1 MKHSTRKILL
11 IVGIIIFAII
21 SIYVI
26 MSIVNSKGEILYSTT
41 YSFGFGTRRIKIYEN
56 GAVYDDIEL
65 EDPNHKPDYKY
76 LRTLTK
82 DDVDNLAYRLKNDAN
97 NESIKE
103 YVIQLVYGVNEFDD
117 FGNY

>member
-41 YSFGFGTRRIKIYEN
+41 YSFGFGSRRIKIYEN
-56 GAVYDDIEL
+56 GAVYGDTEI
-65 EDPNHKPDYKY
+65 EDPNHKPNYEYKK
-76 LRTLTK
+76 TLTK
-82 DDVDNLAYRLKNDAN
+82 EDVDNLAYRLKNDAN
-97 NESIKE
+97 SESIKE

>member
-1 MKHSTRKILL
+1 MS
-11 IVGIIIFAII
+11 
-21 SIYVI
+21 VI
-26 MSIVNSKGEILYSTT
+26 NSKGEILYSTT
-41 YSFGFGTRRIKIYEN
+41 YYFEFGSRRIKIYEN
-56 GAVYDDIEL
+56 GAVYDDIEI
-65 EDPNHKPDYKY
+65 EYPNHKPDYKY

>member
-41 YSFGFGTRRIKIYEN
+41 YSFGFGSRRIKIYEN
-56 GAVYDDIEL
+56 G
-65 EDPNHKPDYKY
+65 
-76 LRTLTK
+76 
-82 DDVDNLAYRLKNDAN
+82 
-97 NESIKE
+97 
-103 YVIQLVYGVNEFDD
+103 
-117 FGNY
+117 

>member
-1 MKHSTRKILL
+1 MKRSTRIILL
-11 IVGIIIFAII
+11 IIIFTVILV
-21 SIYVI
+21 YVI
-26 MSIVNSKGEILYSTT
+26 MSVINSKGEILYSTT
-41 YSFGFGTRRIKIYEN
+41 YYFEFGSRRIKIYEN
-56 GAVYDDIEL
+56 GAVYDDIEI